1 MIIEV
6 RKTLTGT
13 EYWDTEEKRTLFVP
27 KGKEPEVE
35 VDSTEIDTET
45 DITLDNMNAEQ
56 LLSFAEQNG
65 IDVPGNMKKEETIR
79 KYIAEQL
86 AADEK

>member
-1 MIIEV
+1 MKLI
-6 RKTLTGT
+6 RKTLTGN
-13 EYWDTEEKRTLFVP
+13 EYWDSKNKKTIFVP
-27 KGKEPEVE
+27 KGKEPDFEIESTE
-35 VDSTEIDTET
+35 VDTEK